1 MSNSLENPAEF
12 TISDLFTSG
21 QYIIP
26 MYQRNYAWGKIEI
39 EQLLQDLMDKAN
51 QHINTTQSEDSSY
64 YLGSLVVHQRKDG
77 KFETIDGQQRHTTL
91 CILMAVLKNE
101 YGENGILQGINLAF
115 EHRDLSSD
123 TLKLLFDKGLKNDAK
138 NMESAMV
145 AAYKIVQTY
154 LNNADNQK
162 VEIRKI
168 VEYLA
173 NHTKLLRVIVPEDT
187 DLNHYFEIMNS
198 RGEQLEKHEVLK
210 ARLMEPLEKEEQNTF
225 AKIWEACAD
234 MSRYVQLGFSASKTI
249 SENTA
254 DGEKTSERVA
264 VFGADWNQCTKS
276 FDDLVKLISSEASSS
291 EGKTLV
297 SVLDEPV
304 SKTKKDTVI
313 EEGKYNSVINFPNFL
328 LQVLSLLYPNS
339 DVALDDKKLL
349 DSFEE
354 HPKYKE
360 KSTQFAKD
368 FIVALLQTRFLFDN
382 WIIKSTSD
390 GDGDHWRLRIIKPP
404 TDKSSCSFVNSVTHP
419 DKDEINNQLVMMLSM
434 RHVSFPSQNYKQW
447 LREALG
453 YLYENK
459 GAIDGGQYLARL
471 EKFSDDYFTEKCTDD
486 NVLHKGTGVLHF
498 FFNRLDYLL
507 WKGIVIG
514 NVNEMPSICEDKAI
528 DDVKKIAEKFK
539 FTFRSSIEHY
549 YPQHPDSGENMK
561 NCDRF
566 GNLCLISHSNN
577 SRYSN
582 LDVAAKKSHRKNS
595 NANES
600 LKQIIM
606 MSYDEWGPREQG
618 LTNIKN
624 HEEEMIALL
633 KCTQQ

>member
-12 TISDLFTSG
+12 AVSDLFTSG

-26 MYQRNYAWGKIEI
+26 MYQRNYAWGKTEI

-51 QHINTTQSEDSSY
+51 HHINTTQSEDSNY
-64 YLGSLVVHQRKDG
+64 FLGSLVVHQRKDA
-77 KFETIDGQQRHTTL
+77 KFEIIDGQQRHTTL

-101 YGENGILQGINLAF
+101 YEKNIVSQGINLAF
-115 EHRDLSSD
+115 DHRSLSSE
-123 TLKLLFDKGLKNDAK
+123 TLKLLFDNGLKSDTQ

-145 AAYKIVQTY
+145 AAYKIAQTY
-154 LNNADNQK
+154 LKNPPDNQK
-162 VEIRKI
+162 FEIKKFA
-168 VEYLA
+168 EYLA
-173 NHTKLLRVIVPEDT
+173 SNVKLLRVIVPEDT

-234 MSRYVQLGFSASKTI
+234 MSRYVQLGFSASKSI

-254 DGEKTSERVA
+254 DGEKASERVA
-264 VFGADWNQCTKS
+264 VFGADWNQCPEN
-276 FDDLVKLISSEASSS
+276 FDALVKSVSSEASSS

-304 SKTKKDTVI
+304 SKTKKDTDI

-349 DSFEE
+349 DSFEK
-354 HPKYKE
+354 HPKYIE

-404 TDKSSCSFVNSVTHP
+404 ADKSSYSFANSVA
-419 DKDEINNQLVMMLSM
+419 DKKINDQLIMMLSM

-453 YLYENK
+453 YLYKNK
-459 GAIDGGQYLARL
+459 RAIVGGQYLASL
-471 EKFSDDYFTEKCTDD
+471 EKLSDDYFTEKCTDD

-549 YPQHPDSGENMK
+549 YPQHPDSGEMME

-606 MSYDEWGPREQG
+606 MSYDEWGPSEQG

-624 HEEEMIALL
+624 HEEKMIALL

>member
-1 MSNSLENPAEF
+1 
-12 TISDLFTSG
+12 
-21 QYIIP
+21 
-26 MYQRNYAWGKIEI
+26 
-39 EQLLQDLMDKAN
+39 
-51 QHINTTQSEDSSY
+51 
-64 YLGSLVVHQRKDG
+64 
-77 KFETIDGQQRHTTL
+77 
-91 CILMAVLKNE
+91 
-101 YGENGILQGINLAF
+101 
-115 EHRDLSSD
+115 
-123 TLKLLFDKGLKNDAK
+123 
-138 NMESAMV
+138 
-145 AAYKIVQTY
+145 
-154 LNNADNQK
+154 
-162 VEIRKI
+162 
-168 VEYLA
+168 
-173 NHTKLLRVIVPEDT
+173 
-187 DLNHYFEIMNS
+187 
-198 RGEQLEKHEVLK
+198 
-210 ARLMEPLEKEEQNTF
+210 MEPLEKEEQNTF

-234 MSRYVQLGFSASKTI
+234 MSRYLQLGFSASKTI

-264 VFGADWNQCTKS
+264 FFGADWNQCPEN
-276 FDDLVKLISSEASSS
+276 FDALVKSVSSEASSS
-291 EGKTLV
+291 EGETLV
-297 SVLDEPV
+297 SVLYEPV

-328 LQVLSLLYPNS
+328 LQVLSQLYPNS

-354 HPKYKE
+354 HPNYTE
-360 KSTQFAKD
+360 KPTQFAKD

-404 TDKSSCSFVNSVTHP
+404 ADKSSYSFANSVA
-419 DKDEINNQLVMMLSM
+419 DKKINDQLIMMLSM

-447 LREALG
+447 LREALS
-453 YLYENK
+453 YLYENRI
-459 GAIDGGQYLARL
+459 GVIDGVKYLARL
-471 EKFSDDYFTEKCTDD
+471 ENLSDQFFKSRYTDE
-486 NVLHKGTGVLHF
+486 NVLHNGTGVQHF

-507 WKGIVIG
+507 WKKIVVDGEILCVG
-514 NVNEMPSICEDKAI
+514 DDKTSDI
-528 DDVKKIAEKFK
+528 KKIAEKFK

-549 YPQHPDSGENMK
+549 YPQHPDSGEKME

-582 LDVAAKKSHRKNS
+582 LDVAAKKSHHKNS

-606 MSYDEWGPREQG
+606 MSYDEWGPSEQG